1 MQGHIRKRVH
11 TTKAGRQTTTWYV
24 VIDLPRDSDGKRRQ
38 KWHGGF
44 GTRREAE
51 AARAKIVH
59 EFNIGTYVEPNSTT
73 LSEWV
78 HLHWLPSIV
87 SRVKPS
93 TFDSYRRNLELHVLP
108 RLGSRQ
114 LRQLTPSML
123 NRLYADLLSDGHL
136 RKPGGLSAKTVRYIH
151 TILHKALADAV
162 DAGLVAVNV
171 AERSK
176 PPKPRSRPA
185 AEIGFWKAEELSVFL
200 ELVRGHRLEAAWRIA
215 AMTGMRRGEVLGL
228 RWKDIDFDAA
238 RISVRQTL
246 VSVSYRVIVSTP
258 KNHRARVIDLDPDTN
273 QLLKAHRDAQRLE
286 RAELGADYR
295 DGDLVF
301 CMEDGTWLHPDSFSQ
316 AFGRLVAKTNLPR
329 IRLHDLRHTHATI
342 ALKAGVPIK
351 VIAERLG
358 HENPAFTMKQYAHVI
373 PGMQADAA
381 RVVASTVRDAMPE
394 SKSVGQRSSAD
405 V

>member
-11 TTKAGRQTTTWYV
+11 TTKAGRRTTTWYV
-24 VIDLPRDSDGKRRQ
+24 VIDLPRGSDGKRRQ

-51 AARAKIVH
+51 AAKAKIVH

-73 LSEWV
+73 LSDWV
-78 HLHWLPSIV
+78 HLHWLPSTE

-93 TFDSYRRNLELHVLP
+93 TFDSYKRNLELHVLP

-114 LRQLTPSML
+114 LRHVTPSML

-151 TILHKALADAV
+151 TIVHKTLADAV
-162 DAGLVAVNV
+162 DSGLIAVNV

-176 PPKPRSRPA
+176 PPRPRSRSS
-185 AEIGFWKAEELSVFL
+185 AEIGFWRAEELGVFL
-200 ELVRGHRLEAAWRIA
+200 KLVRGHRLEAAWRIA

-228 RWKDIDFDAA
+228 RWKDSDFDAA
-238 RISVRQTL
+238 RVSVRQTL
-246 VSVSYRVIVSTP
+246 VSVSYRVMVSTP

-286 RAELGADYR
+286 REESGADYQVS
-295 DGDLVF
+295 DLVF
-301 CMEDGTWLHPDSFSQ
+301 CMEDGTWFHPDSFSQ
-316 AFGRLVAKTNLPR
+316 AFGRLVASTTLPR

-351 VIAERLG
+351 VISERLG

-381 RVVASTVRDAMPE
+381 RVVASAVRDAMPE
-394 SKSVGQRSSAD
+394 SKVLA
-405 V
+405 

>member
-1 MQGHIRKRVH
+1 MQGHIRKRLH
-11 TTKAGRQTTTWYV
+11 TTKTGRETTTWYV

-51 AARAKIVH
+51 AAKAKIVH
-59 EFNIGTYVEPNSTT
+59 EFNLGTYVEPSSAT
-73 LSEWV
+73 LSDWV
-78 HLHWLPSIV
+78 HLHWLPSIE

-93 TFDSYRRNLELHVLP
+93 TFDSYKRNLELHVLP

-114 LRQLTPSML
+114 LRQVTASML

-151 TILHKALADAV
+151 TILHKVLADAV
-162 DAGLVAVNV
+162 DSELIAVNV

-176 PPKPRSRPA
+176 PPRPRSRPA
-185 AEIGFWKAEELSVFL
+185 TEIGFWTAAELGVFL
-200 ELVRGHRLEAAWRIA
+200 KLVRGHRLEAAWNLA

-273 QLLKAHRDAQRLE
+273 QLLKTHRAAQRIE
-286 RAELGADYR
+286 REEWGADYQ
-295 DGDLVF
+295 DSDLVF

-316 AFGRLVAKTNLPR
+316 AFGRLVAKTTLPS

-351 VIAERLG
+351 VITERLG

-381 RVVASTVRDAMPE
+381 RIVASTVKDAMPE
-394 SKSVGQRSSAD
+394 PNVLT
-405 V
+405 